1 MNIKDAISRYWIQID
16 KATDALNELEIA
28 SEEMLSIA
36 DDAEVED
43 DDQLGM
49 EAKDEMG
56 QMAEDFVRGMGDVN
70 RAFIQNSTRSMEEYG
85 R

>member
-1 MNIKDAISRYWIQID
+1 MNIKDAISRYWIQLN
-16 KATDALNELEIA
+16 KAMDALNELEIA
-28 SEEMLSIA
+28 SEEMLAIA
-36 DDAEVED
+36 EDTEVED
-43 DDQLGM
+43 YDQLGM

-70 RAFIQNSTRSMEEYG
+70 RAFIQNSMRSMKEYG

>member
-28 SEEMLSIA
+28 SEEMLAIA
-36 DDAEVED
+36 EDAEVED

-70 RAFIQNSTRSMEEYG
+70 RAFIQNRTQSMEEYG